1 MRSVTTEIEIPAP
14 PEDVW
19 EVLLDFSRYGEWNPF
34 IREAG
39 GRAERG
45 GTLTLRMHP
54 TKGRP
59 VTFRPKVL
67 VAEVETELR
76 WRGKLL
82 MPGLF
87 DGEHHFLLTDLGT
100 PEDPATRLVHG
111 ETFRGVLVPVLG
123 MVIRRAEHDFRLL
136 NEALAERAAARYTER
151 VGRAVPTVGDGAP
164 GPVGPIGTRLPSE
177 PAPEETDTPGE
188 PTAGG
193 DGEPRRAD

>member
-19 EVLLDFSRYGEWNPF
+19 AVLLDFPRYGGWNPF

-45 GTLTLRMHP
+45 GTLRLRMHP

-67 VAEVETELR
+67 IAEVETELR
-76 WRGKLL
+76 WRGKLWI
-82 MPGLF
+82 PGLF

-100 PEDPATRLVHG
+100 PENPATRVHHG
-111 ETFRGVLVPVLG
+111 ETFRGMLVPVLG
-123 MVIRRAEHDFRLL
+123 AVIRGAEHDFRLM
-136 NEALAERAAARYTER
+136 NEALAERATARYAER
-151 VGRAVPTVGDGAP
+151 VGGAVPAIGHAVAVPAGTDGNLPPGTAP
-164 GPVGPIGTRLPSE
+164 GEAGAGN
-177 PAPEETDTPGE
+177 
-188 PTAGG
+188 TAG
-193 DGEPRRAD
+193 DSPAERD

>member
-19 EVLLDFSRYGEWNPF
+19 EVLLDFPRYGEWNPF

-45 GTLTLRMHP
+45 GTLVLRMHP

-59 VTFRPKVL
+59 MSFRPKVL

-76 WRGKLL
+76 WRGRLL

-100 PEDPATRLVHG
+100 PENPVTRLEHG

-123 MVIRRAEHDFRLL
+123 SVIRNAEHDFRLL
-136 NEALAERAAARYTER
+136 NEALAERAVARYTER
-151 VGRAVPTVGDGAP
+151 VGEAVPAIGEGVNGEDGSNDPAGNAPDAAPSVPGHLAPP
-164 GPVGPIGTRLPSE
+164 GPPPGTP
-177 PAPEETDTPGE
+177 PP
-188 PTAGG
+188 
-193 DGEPRRAD
+193 